1 MKTPKWTI
9 LILVVAALLACAIG
23 QVAQPDP
30 KELAAFQAAMFGSSK
45 AEERIPALEKFVT
58 EYPQNRFRGDAYAAL
73 FQTFLRRNI
82 DDKELLVATSRKALD
97 AAGDGSRG
105 NIANTMAWAIASHAS
120 GKHLAEAEAIA
131 RGGLAAFDKV
141 GGLLRNRAFLEDTLG
156 WILHRQDRS
165 AEALTVLKLSIEHSP
180 GVSPEPYAHWITV
193 AEKLQND
200 AEQLEARLAQATA
213 VNLNVPVDQARL
225 RDLYTKVR
233 GSADGLDKEMDDRVR
248 RYVDRYLAAAF
259 NPQQFASAAATSVSA
274 PSAVAAV
281 ALAEGLLRRNLALD
295 LADKIAAEAIA
306 APDPEPNP
314 SLTPMAVEQMKSQ
327 RKAGRANLFRIR
339 GNIALKRGDVAEA
352 TRLLQQA
359 ASDNPRD
366 GRTAEALAQLYE
378 KTGDNAKAGDLYL
391 TAYVTQGGAGLL
403 EKAQTLLG
411 VSGTPADLEKLIDAK
426 VDAVFPAFKPEG
438 KHAGAP
444 TGRVVLAELF
454 TGSECGPCVAADR
467 GFDGLLEYFGPEHL
481 AVVEYHLHIPGPD
494 PMTNKESEARAT
506 YYGVNSTPSTFFNGV
521 RKASGGGGLAQSQTK
536 FDEYRKVIEPA
547 LTPVTDIG
555 INIQAQAAG
564 DKITAT
570 FQVTGKVDRPK
581 LRLRAVLVEETV
593 HYTGANQI
601 HYHHR
606 AARHLLGG
614 ADGYALTPE
623 ASRFEA
629 VVSISELSTTL
640 GKTHDEYEEKFKA
653 MGRALKERKH
663 TVDAARLALIAFV
676 QDDATKEVLQAR
688 VFPLHGGAH

>member
-1 MKTPKWTI
+1 MKKWTI
-9 LILVVAALLACAIG
+9 LIVALAAMLACAIG
-23 QVAQPDP
+23 QDAQPDP
-30 KELAAFQAAMFGSSK
+30 KELAAFQQAMFGSAK
-45 AEERIPALEKFVT
+45 PEERIPALERFVGD
-58 EYPQNRFRGDAYAAL
+58 YPQSRFRGDAYAAL
-73 FQTFLRRNI
+73 FQTFVRRNI
-82 DDKELLVATSRKALD
+82 DDKELLFATSRKALD
-97 AAGDGSRG
+97 AAASDSSRG
-105 NIANTMAWAIASHAS
+105 NIANTMAWAIASHSS

-131 RGGLAAFDKV
+131 REGLAAFDKS
-141 GGLLRNRAFLEDTLG
+141 GGAGQSRAFLEDTLG
-156 WILHRQDRS
+156 WIYHRQGRN
-165 AEALTVLKLSIEHSP
+165 AEALTQLKLSIQHAP
-180 GVSPEPYAHWITV
+180 GRSPEPYAHWITV
-193 AEKLQND
+193 AEKLQD
-200 AEQLEARLAQATA
+200 EPGLLEARLAQAA
-213 VNLNVPVDQARL
+213 AINLSVPFDQAKL
-225 RDLYTKVR
+225 RELYTKVR
-233 GSADGLDKEMDDRVR
+233 GSADGLDREVEENAR
-248 RYVDRYLAAAF
+248 RYVEVYLASVTV
-259 NPQQFASAAATSVSA
+259 PMQRLSSAAA
-274 PSAVAAV
+274 
-281 ALAEGLLRRNLALD
+281 LADGLLRRNLALD
-295 LADKIAAEAIA
+295 LADKIAVEALA
-306 APDPEPNP
+306 AADPELPTTMP
-314 SLTPMAVEQMKSQ
+314 PMAVEQMKNQ
-327 RKAGRANLFRIR
+327 MKAGRTNLVRIR

-359 ASDNPRD
+359 AADNPRD

-378 KTGDNAKAGDLYL
+378 KAGDGGKAGDMYL

-403 EKAQTLLG
+403 AKARTLLG
-411 VSGTPADLEKLIDAK
+411 VSGTAAEMEKLIDAK
-426 VDAVFPAFKPEG
+426 VDAVFPAFRPAG

-506 YYGVNSTPSTFFNGV
+506 YYGVNSTPSTFFNGA
-521 RKASGGGGLAQSQTK
+521 RKASGGGGLAQSQAK

-564 DKITAT
+564 DKVTAT

-629 VVSISELSTTL
+629 VVSISELSAAL
-640 GKTHDEYEEKFKA
+640 GKTHDEYEEKFKS
-653 MGRALKERKH
+653 MGRGLKERKH
-663 TVDAARLALIAFV
+663 IVDAARLSLIAFV